1 VKTFRSRL
9 ILALSVSVGALV
21 LATSTGLVL
30 ASQAWTRQ
38 SLDDD
43 LTRRARAGGP
53 EFRPLGGPP
62 GDRPGRRG
70 ARLMANETR
79 RPRVFDASGDAI
91 GPEPDQAPWDEAAL
105 QRSLRGESLLITI
118 TEEGRRLR
126 VVSLPIPPRQG
137 QPGGA
142 VQAAQ
147 ELDDLERFFAG
158 QWIVVAIAAPL
169 GILLSIL
176 LGRVLA
182 GRFLRPLD
190 SMTSRAHQLAESG
203 EPGSLPVAGDDEMAR
218 LAGAVNSLLNR
229 LAESLGEEREA
240 RNEAERLLE
249 SQRRF
254 TADASHELRTPLT
267 RLRLIA
273 DGAAH
278 PDSEPDEMRKALE
291 RVSESTE
298 EMSRLV
304 EQLLALARAEAGAD
318 ALREESFDFHHLAE
332 VAAGGAGLEV
342 GQRLLIYGHGRIVG
356 DFAMLRR
363 AVINLLVNAA
373 RACPEPGRL
382 TLFLRGSEL
391 GVEDEGAGF
400 PESHL
405 ERVGERFH
413 RVDEARSRREGGHGL
428 GLAIVRSIAELHGG
442 SLKAE
447 NQPEGG
453 ARVSI
458 VLPESRL
465 LNKRPSD

>member
-1 VKTFRSRL
+1 
-9 ILALSVSVGALV
+9 
-21 LATSTGLVL
+21 
-30 ASQAWTRQ
+30 
-38 SLDDD
+38 
-43 LTRRARAGGP
+43 
-53 EFRPLGGPP
+53 
-62 GDRPGRRG
+62 
-70 ARLMANETR
+70 M
-79 RPRVFDASGDAI
+79 
-91 GPEPDQAPWDEAAL
+91 GPEPDLIPWDDEALAK
-105 QRSLRGESLLITI
+105 SLRGETLHFTI
-118 TEEGRRLR
+118 TSEGRRLR
-126 VVSLPIPPRQG
+126 VVSLPLPPRQG

-158 QWIVVAIAAPL
+158 QWVMVSISAPL

-190 SMTSRAHQLAESG
+190 SMTVRAHQLAQSG

-229 LAESLGEEREA
+229 LAESLGEERDA
-240 RNEAERLLE
+240 RSEAERLLE

-278 PDSEPDEMRKALE
+278 PEAEPDEMRKALQK
-291 RVSESTE
+291 VSESTD

-304 EQLLALARAEAGAD
+304 EQLLALARAEAGAEE
-318 ALREESFDFHHLAE
+318 LREESFDFHHLADM
-332 VAAGGAGLEV
+332 AAKGAGLDA

-356 DFAMLRR
+356 DFALLRR

-391 GVEDEGAGF
+391 GVEDEGSGF
-400 PESHL
+400 PEDHL
-405 ERVGERFH
+405 SRVGERFH
-413 RVDEARSRREGGHGL
+413 RVDEARGRREGGHGL

-442 SLKAE
+442 ELKAE
-447 NQPEGG
+447 NRPEGG
-453 ARVSI
+453 ARVSM
-458 VLPESRL
+458 VLPESRIIGT
-465 LNKRPSD
+465 S